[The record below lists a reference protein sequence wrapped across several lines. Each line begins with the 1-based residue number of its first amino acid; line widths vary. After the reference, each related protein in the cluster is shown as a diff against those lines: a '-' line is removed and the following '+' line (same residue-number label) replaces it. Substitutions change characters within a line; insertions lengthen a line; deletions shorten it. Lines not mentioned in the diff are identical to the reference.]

1 VALEPGRADRDRG
14 SAIVDFA
21 LVGGLLTL
29 LFAALLQLLV
39 VLHVRNV
46 LVDCAAEGARYGALA
61 DQNPEAGATRTRAL
75 ITAELNSGYAQEVS
89 VGRKSIDGLDTVEVR
104 VRAPLPALGLI
115 GVGRVLTV
123 SGHALAE
130 PP

>member
-1 VALEPGRADRDRG
+1 VAPETCRAGRDRG

-21 LVGGLLTL
+21 LVGGLLTV

-46 LVDCAAEGARYGALA
+46 LVDCAAEGARYGALS
-61 DQNPEAGATRTRAL
+61 DQNPAAGATRTRDL
-75 ITAELNSGYAQEVS
+75 ITAELNSAYAQDVS
-89 VGRKSIDGLDTVEVR
+89 VGHRSVDGLDTIEVR
-104 VRAPLPALGLI
+104 VRAPIPAVGLL